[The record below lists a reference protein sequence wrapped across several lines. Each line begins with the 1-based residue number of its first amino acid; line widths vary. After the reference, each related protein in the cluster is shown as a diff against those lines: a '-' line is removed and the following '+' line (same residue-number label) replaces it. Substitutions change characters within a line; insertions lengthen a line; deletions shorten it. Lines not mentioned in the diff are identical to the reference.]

1 MFKILALIGL
11 VLVGNVFAAQ
21 ITEDNSAQNLETI
34 EGRIVSA
41 TAFEMMA
48 IKASVDDADRE
59 ELNTSLIDQFTNAG
73 AFSFFELKTIE
84 TPEKARLARN
94 YYKTV
99 KDSLSEMRTG
109 LKNHIFLTSVES
121 TDK

>member
-1 MFKILALIGL
+1 MFKIFASIGL
-11 VLVGNVFAAQ
+11 ILVGNVFASQ
-21 ITEDNSAQNLETI
+21 IADESLETI

-48 IKASVDDADRE
+48 IKASVEDADRR
-59 ELNTSLIDQFTNAG
+59 ELNTSLIQQFTSAD
-73 AFSFFELKTIE
+73 AFSFLELKTIE

-109 LKNHIFLTSVES
+109 LKNHIFLTSAES